1 MTITIELDAK
11 AADVANAA
19 AVISNICNGRAS
31 MRQHDKLTGREATGF
46 EDESFAGL
54 SLATMFVN
62 RVNKDFCK

>member
-1 MTITIELDAK
+1 MTITIVIDAK

-31 MRQHDKLTGREATGF
+31 MRQHDKASGRKSTGF

-54 SLATMFVN
+54 SLATTIVN
-62 RVNKDFCK
+62 RVNKEFCK